1 MQIAKISN
9 IADGKHHHN
18 KLWSLRHH
26 SQSLSFSVICSVRSS
41 NSHSDLLLIHH
52 PLFSDHNGPRYWTFT
67 FWATTAISKAITG
80 LICWLHVYCIP
91 YVQDSARQC
100 KTVQYSAR

>member
-52 PLFSDHNGPRYWTFT
+52 PLFQI
-67 FWATTAISKAITG
+67 TTVLDTG
-80 LICWLHVYCIP
+80 LSLSGPLQLYQKQSLDSSAVYLICKI
-91 YVQDSARQC
+91 VQDSADYADQ
-100 KTVQYSAR
+100 AD